1 MSVLLPGPDDLR
13 RRVALGEYAQHV
25 KTWLLAIQDKAWEYV
40 TTFPGDR
47 PQKIFL
53 VTGQT
58 LANEYAIS
66 HSQRASLSCEVKVE
80 GEAEV
85 PNLINSKVFV
95 GYQWGRVS
103 ASSGFEIVGRRSPIF
118 HSLFLQVYESSPQKT
133 LGKRYIERLIKVHA
147 YSLQSIQC

>member
-40 TTFPGDR
+40 NTFPGDR

-66 HSQRASLSCEVKVE
+66 HSQRASLSCEVTVE
-80 GEAEV
+80 GEADV

-103 ASSGFEIVGRRSPIF
+103 ASSGFEIVARRSPIF

-147 YSLQSIQC
+147 YSLRSIQC